1 MIAVVDYGMGNL
13 RSVAN
18 AIEATGAGAGARVTC
33 LPEDIR
39 AASHV
44 VLPGVGA
51 FSSCINNLRATGLV
65 DVLDEEVRGRGKPF
79 LGICLGMQL
88 LAAESE
94 EGGSVAGLGWLAGR
108 IRRFED
114 GPSLR
119 VPHMGWND
127 VTPASGSPMFRGI
140 RHPTFFF
147 VHSYYLPVDD
157 RAAIAARCEYG
168 TSFAAALLHENI
180 WATQFHPEK
189 SQLNG
194 QRLLQN
200 FLEQ

>member
-1 MIAVVDYGMGNL
+1 MVAIVDYGMGNL

-18 AIEATGAGAGARVTC
+18 AIEATGADVRVTS
-33 LPEDIR
+33 LAEDVR
-39 AASHV
+39 AASHI

-51 FSSCINNLRATGLV
+51 FGDCMTNLRATGLV
-65 DVLDEEVRGRGKPF
+65 DVLDDEVRRRGKPF

-88 LAAESE
+88 LAERSD
-94 EGGSVAGLGWLAGR
+94 EGGGVPGLAWLAGR
-108 IRRFED
+108 ARRFAD
-114 GPSLR
+114 SPALR

-127 VTPASGSPMFRGI
+127 VEPAPASPMFDGI

-147 VHSYYLPVDD
+147 VHSYYLPADGLP
-157 RAAIAARCEYG
+157 AIAGRCEYG
-168 TSFAAALLHENI
+168 ETFAAAFVDGNI

-189 SQLNG
+189 SQMNG

-200 FLEQ
+200 FLDQ